1 MIISKGVVTGFH
13 LSPMIMQG
21 STEWRDA
28 RCGKPS
34 ASGFA
39 KLITATG
46 KPSASA
52 KGYIDSLIAE
62 RFVGWSDGFTSEAMQ
77 RGTDLEPLARV
88 NYEMITGN
96 DVTESGFITDETD
109 SYGCSP
115 DGIVVLAGGSKGLE
129 IKCPLPPAMASYMR
143 DPEEGVKKYYQ
154 QIQGSMLVTGLR
166 QWDFFAYHPEM
177 PFVLVTVERDDDF
190 CSKLEEQLIIAVQTI
205 NDEVERLR

>member
-1 MIISKGVVTGFH
+1 MI
-13 LSPMIMQG
+13 PQG
-21 STEWRDA
+21 SKEWRDA

-88 NYEMITGN
+88 AYEMITGN
-96 DVTESGFITDETD
+96 DVTQAGFITDETD

-129 IKCPLPPAMASYMR
+129 IKCPMPPAMASYMR
-143 DPEEGVKKYYQ
+143 DHQEGVKKYYQ

-166 QWDFFAYHPEM
+166 QWDFFAYHPQM

-190 CSKLEEQLIIAVQTI
+190 CSKLEEQILIAVKTI
-205 NDEVERLR
+205 NDEVEWWK

>member
-1 MIISKGVVTGFH
+1 MIISGGVVVGAH
-13 LSPMIMQG
+13 LWPLIGQG
-21 STEWRDA
+21 SKEWRDA

-34 ASGFA
+34 ASGFS

-52 KGYIDSLIAE
+52 KGYIDGLIAE
-62 RFVGWSDGFTSEAMQ
+62 RFIGWSDGFTSEAMQ

-96 DVTESGFITDETD
+96 TVTPAGFITDETD

-115 DGIVVLAGGSKGLE
+115 DGIVVLVSGSKGLE

-143 DPEEGVKKYYQ
+143 DPLEGVKKYYQ
-154 QIQGSMLVTGLR
+154 QIQGSMLVTGLK

-190 CSKLEEQLIIAVQTI
+190 CSKLEEQLMIAVQTI